1 MSLLSKLRRRDE
13 REMPFLEHLEELR
26 KVLLAS
32 LGGIAICGIAV
43 YAFSGVVIDWI
54 VVQHVG
60 SAQFI
65 RPMEAFMARVKIS
78 LLLGLIVSLPFVM
91 FQIWNFIVP
100 GLMQHERRIV
110 LPAAF
115 FSTILFL
122 GGVAFSYFV
131 LTPIMVGLLT
141 TGFSTEHV
149 VANITVDYLLDF
161 IIKLAVACGILFQLP
176 LVVGI
181 LTLIDMV
188 TPQFLWSKWRH
199 AVVIILILAAV
210 ATPGDGPSQLIL
222 AAPIVVLY
230 FLSILLSMFLVR
242 GSEKRRKV
250 REEEEAAR
258 ADEGGMS
265 AGPGTGGGPSL
276 APGAA
281 TGSTAASELG
291 AGSAAAPTPVEDVP
305 SSSNRIG
312 GSEERTVPRRGSI
325 RPPDPS
331 VETKSIDPA
340 IRTSS
345 PIDSQTQPGDA
356 SARNTQSGDSSGPPT
371 GAGESSAPASSP
383 PDPSPSAG
391 GEPR

>member
-1 MSLLSKLRRRDE
+1 MSLLSKLRGRDD

-43 YAFSGVVIDWI
+43 YAFSGLVIDYI

-91 FQIWNFIVP
+91 FQVWNFIVP

-230 FLSILLSMFLVR
+230 FVSILLSMFLVR
-242 GSEKRRKV
+242 GSEKRRKL
-250 REEEEAAR
+250 REEEEAAAR
-258 ADEGGMS
+258 AGDGGPAPDAAVSGGVPSVPKIGTGS
-265 AGPGTGGGPSL
+265 AGAVSTVENDASSNPIEKGSSTPAEQSSSSSTPVDPSL
-276 APGAA
+276 
-281 TGSTAASELG
+281 TQ
-291 AGSAAAPTPVEDVP
+291 AGRDSSSSTPVETDLQ
-305 SSSNRIG
+305 STRG
-312 GSEERTVPRRGSI
+312 DDLEERTVPRRSSI
-325 RPPDPS
+325 RP
-331 VETKSIDPA
+331 V
-340 IRTSS
+340 
-345 PIDSQTQPGDA
+345 
-356 SARNTQSGDSSGPPT
+356 
-371 GAGESSAPASSP
+371 
-383 PDPSPSAG
+383 DPSPPAG
-391 GEPR
+391 GDKPE

>member
-1 MSLLSKLRRRDE
+1 MSFLSKLRGRED

-26 KVLLAS
+26 RVLLAS
-32 LGGIAICGIAV
+32 LGGIALCGVAV

-65 RPMEAFMARVKIS
+65 RPMEAFMARIKVS
-78 LLLGLIVSLPFVM
+78 LLLGLIVSLPYVM

-110 LPAAF
+110 LPMAF
-115 FSTILFL
+115 FSTLLFL

-131 LTPIMVGLLT
+131 LTPIMVELLT

-176 LVVGI
+176 LVVAL
-181 LTLIDMV
+181 LTLVDLV
-188 TPQFLWSKWRH
+188 TPKFLWSKWRH
-199 AVVIILILAAV
+199 AIVIILILAAV

-230 FLSILLSMFLVR
+230 FLSIVLSMFLVR
-242 GSEKRRKV
+242 GSEKRRRL

-258 ADEGGMS
+258 AQSSGLD
-265 AGPGTGGGPSL
+265 
-276 APGAA
+276 
-281 TGSTAASELG
+281 AASKEGPHSVDPLPAKSSLPTEAERETRPETG
-291 AGSAAAPTPVEDVP
+291 IERADGGTSSVRSAPTSGAVESKP
-305 SSSNRIG
+305 SFP
-312 GSEERTVPRRGSI
+312 EPDERTVPRRIANPQPAEPS
-325 RPPDPS
+325 PP
-331 VETKSIDPA
+331 V
-340 IRTSS
+340 
-345 PIDSQTQPGDA
+345 
-356 SARNTQSGDSSGPPT
+356 
-371 GAGESSAPASSP
+371 AGE
-383 PDPSPSAG
+383 
-391 GEPR
+391 EPE

>member
-1 MSLLSKLRRRDE
+1 MGILSNLSRRRADG
-13 REMPFLEHLEELR
+13 EMPFLEHLEELR

-32 LGGIAICGIAV
+32 LGGIALCALAV
-43 YAFSGVVIDWI
+43 YAFSGIVIDWI

-65 RPMEAFMARVKIS
+65 RPMEAFMARVKVS

-110 LPAAF
+110 LPMAF

-131 LTPIMVGLLT
+131 LTPIMVDLLT

-176 LVVGI
+176 LVVAI
-181 LTLIDMV
+181 LTLMELV
-188 TPQFLWSKWRH
+188 TPQFLWGKWRH

-230 FLSILLSMFLVR
+230 FLSILLSLFLSR
-242 GSEKRRKV
+242 GSRRKRRA
-250 REEEEAAR
+250 EEKDAASSKEEAGVDSGR
-258 ADEGGMS
+258 TRDS
-265 AGPGTGGGPSL
+265 TSTRL
-276 APGAA
+276 AERPLGAPPGADA
-281 TGSTAASELG
+281 SVSVPSTDHASDSTSTGSARPAPETPAEL
-291 AGSAAAPTPVEDVP
+291 
-305 SSSNRIG
+305 
-312 GSEERTVPRRGSI
+312 EERTVPRRASGPI
-325 RPPDPS
+325 HPT
-331 VETKSIDPA
+331 ET
-340 IRTSS
+340 
-345 PIDSQTQPGDA
+345 
-356 SARNTQSGDSSGPPT
+356 SGPP
-371 GAGESSAPASSP
+371 AGEESK
-383 PDPSPSAG
+383 
-391 GEPR
+391 